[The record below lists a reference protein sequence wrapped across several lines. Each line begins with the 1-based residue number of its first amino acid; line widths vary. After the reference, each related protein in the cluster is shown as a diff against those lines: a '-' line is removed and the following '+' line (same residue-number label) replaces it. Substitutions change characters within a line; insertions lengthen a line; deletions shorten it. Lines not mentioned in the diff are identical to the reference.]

1 MHIIWTQRWM
11 IFLKI
16 FICVLLKKGSH
27 ISGITK
33 ESVND
38 NNILIF
44 AQMFRVKI
52 LSNFYM

>member
-1 MHIIWTQRWM
+1 MDDFSKNLHLCSSEER
-11 IFLKI
+11 K
-16 FICVLLKKGSH
+16 SY
-27 ISGITK
+27 ISITK